1 MNWRVEVL
9 KEENVLRGQ
18 GREETVI
25 VAPHQCGGAH
35 PTSRPGAELDGRL
48 EPPGGGWGSVG
59 VCRQDDMPGGKG
71 TPGWLNNFATSGNRT
86 LHAPAELDIH
96 HQHRRTAVAYPD
108 CPLSTCS
115 SRCIQGNHGLCA
127 SPPPQARRES
137 ALRPEA
143 YLPDV

>member
-48 EPPGGGWGSVG
+48 EPPGGGGGVRWGSVG
-59 VCRQDDMPGGKG
+59 RMTCLAGKG
-71 TPGWLNNFATSGNRT
+71 
-86 LHAPAELDIH
+86 
-96 HQHRRTAVAYPD
+96 RRA
-108 CPLSTCS
+108 
-115 SRCIQGNHGLCA
+115 G
-127 SPPPQARRES
+127 
-137 ALRPEA
+137 
-143 YLPDV
+143 